1 VNKEMMHCQIDVQT
15 RLARQLPT
23 VTGDN
28 RQLEQVFLNI
38 ILNAR
43 DAMPGGGR
51 LTAETYA
58 GEDTIHVRLAD
69 TGVGVKDE
77 NLQRIFE
84 PYFTTKED
92 RGTGLGLAICQRII
106 SQHGGKISVSSK
118 LGEGTVFI
126 IHLPVSRRDRSP
138 VEETTALP
146 EGQE

>member
-1 VNKEMMHCQIDVQT
+1 V
-15 RLARQLPT
+15 
-23 VTGDN
+23 
-28 RQLEQVFLNI
+28 
-38 ILNAR
+38 
-43 DAMPGGGR
+43 
-51 LTAETYA
+51 
-58 GEDTIHVRLAD
+58 HVRLAD

-92 RGTGLGLAICQRII
+92 RGTGLGLAICQRIV

-126 IHLPVSRRDRSP
+126 LHLPVSRRDRSP
-138 VEETTALP
+138 NEEPAALP